1 MCFGLTISLHE
12 VRVEDVPALCSGK
25 HWVVVA
31 EMIVGDQGV
40 FGVPEDHQH
49 LQHNTVQCD
58 GQGGKPGEEVDD
70 SLKTPL
76 CPVLVLQNQRTDR
89 LTLVFFS

>member
-1 MCFGLTISLHE
+1 MCFRLTVPLHE
-12 VRVEDVPALCSGK
+12 VRVEAVPALRTGK

-31 EMIVGDQGV
+31 EMIVGNQGV

-58 GQGGKPGEEVDD
+58 GQEERPGEEV

-76 CPVLVLQNQRTDR
+76 CPVLDLQNQRTDR

>member
-1 MCFGLTISLHE
+1 MCFRLTVSLHE
-12 VRVEDVPALCSGK
+12 VRAEAVPALRPGK

-49 LQHNTVQCD
+49 LQHSKVQCD
-58 GQGGKPGEEVDD
+58 RQEGRPGEEADD